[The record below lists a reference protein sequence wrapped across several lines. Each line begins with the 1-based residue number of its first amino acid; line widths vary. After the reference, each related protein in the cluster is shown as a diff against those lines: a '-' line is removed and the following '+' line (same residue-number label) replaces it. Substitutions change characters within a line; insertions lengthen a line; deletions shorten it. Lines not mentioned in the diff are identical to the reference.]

1 LLDVWNESH
10 PNEAANVGDTIR
22 EVNGVS
28 GDAAR
33 MAEICRNSPALT
45 MRVLQRRQEQVP
57 PPTSPAPSLTQS
69 ALQPGSTVDFPQITE
84 ICERLVA
91 EPGEAEATVHVLVSV
106 LRDASP
112 LQQKLKALTIA
123 NELMYSPEAVAAF
136 RAAYGCRE
144 ALAVL
149 RTTRTSPQPTQAD
162 SGQAD
167 TTVEENIRMFAAEVE
182 RIVFVDGGTLATRT
196 RRFFPPMRKSGF
208 GSSSPFGDLKGKA
221 EKTLEKRLKTPDM
234 QFAVQRAFS
243 GMVEK
248 TAATTTSAMRKVM
261 QEAQGLLDT
270 GEKASPPASPRR
282 LSRQSPMNRG
292 GFSSPKGNEMMCP
305 SGEQEEDWQ
314 LQWALS
320 ASLAE
325 SQKLPESSASDA
337 ENFVES
343 SSPRSQVETGRGSDV
358 GSLRGPAGDGSQSQP
373 QGSET
378 EAAALRK
385 QLLESQAHAN
395 ALAEQ
400 LARAQKEL
408 EWANARLREAE
419 RSLETQKQ
427 SHDTERPERDQ
438 VYETVVQQLL
448 DRIAVLEAMCGETGP
463 Y

>member
-1 LLDVWNESH
+1 
-10 PNEAANVGDTIR
+10 
-22 EVNGVS
+22 
-28 GDAAR
+28 
-33 MAEICRNSPALT
+33 
-45 MRVLQRRQEQVP
+45 
-57 PPTSPAPSLTQS
+57 
-69 ALQPGSTVDFPQITE
+69 
-84 ICERLVA
+84 
-91 EPGEAEATVHVLVSV
+91 

-136 RAAYGCRE
+136 RAANGCRE

-149 RTTRTSPQPTQAD
+149 RTTRTSPTPTQAEE
-162 SGQAD
+162 SGQTD

-182 RIVFVDGGTLATRT
+182 RIVFVEGGTLATRT

-270 GEKASPPASPRR
+270 GEKASPPVSPRR
-282 LSRQSPMNRG
+282 LGKHSPINRG
-292 GFSSPKGNEMMCP
+292 FPSPKGNENMCP
-305 SGEQEEDWQ
+305 SGEQDEAWQ

-325 SQKLPESSASDA
+325 SQKLHEPSAA
-337 ENFVES
+337 EAEHIVES
-343 SSPRSQVETGRGSDV
+343 SSPRSQAETGRGSDV
-358 GSLRGPAGDGSQSQP
+358 DSLREPAGDDSQSLP
-373 QGSET
+373 QCSEV
-378 EAAALRK
+378 EAAALRM

-395 ALAEQ
+395 DLAEQ
-400 LARAQKEL
+400 LARATQEL

-419 RSLETQKQ
+419 KSLA
-427 SHDTERPERDQ
+427 TEHPGRDDE
-438 VYETVVQQLL
+438 VYESVVQQLL
-448 DRIAVLEAMCGETGP
+448 DRIAVLEAMCGATGP
-463 Y
+463 C